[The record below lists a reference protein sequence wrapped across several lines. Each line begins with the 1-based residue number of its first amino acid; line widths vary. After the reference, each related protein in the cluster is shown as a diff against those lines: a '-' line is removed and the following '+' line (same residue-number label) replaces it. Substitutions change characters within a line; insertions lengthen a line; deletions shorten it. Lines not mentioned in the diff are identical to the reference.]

1 MHNTDQL
8 FESIFK
14 RNFRS
19 VDTKAFLTALAKE
32 YPYFTA
38 AQFYLLK
45 QSATNSADFADQ
57 AAKTALLFNNPF
69 WLNFQLTGEEN
80 PTFTSGEIVENI
92 EANVSGKEKVEEN
105 MPAIAADEYPIVQP
119 IQKNNEQENEIVLP
133 ATNDETEITPSTL
146 PIENNFYVETKE
158 QDMLHAVPESMQ
170 HGEGTLI
177 NTDKEVYAPT
187 LLEDV
192 SRMESTDEFVH
203 TEDGTTQDGQPIE
216 TAVDH
221 QYHEKKELTKSIEP
235 TTAAIETTEESTTAK
250 DNYHSG
256 FDTLNNPPKPD
267 IEKEAPLFVI
277 PTGNEET
284 GEVDGEDINSEL
296 DNSSEKEEPMN
307 LKLNFDASATT
318 TEDTI
323 SYQPLHTSDYFASL
337 GIKLNENGLPVDR
350 LGKQLKS
357 FTDWLKVMKKIH
369 PDQLPQTD
377 ELTEHTIQE
386 IAEKSNKKGDV
397 LTEAMAEVLMQQGK
411 TNKAIELYQKLSLLN
426 PSKSAY
432 FAGKIDNINR

>member
-45 QSATNSADFADQ
+45 QSATNSVDFADQ

-80 PTFTSGEIVENI
+80 TTFTSGEIVESI
-92 EANVSGKEKVEEN
+92 EANVGEKKEVEEN
-105 MPAIAADEYPIVQP
+105 MPAIAADEYTAVQP

-133 ATNDETEITPSTL
+133 VTSDETEITPSTL

-158 QDMLHAVPESMQ
+158 QDMLHAVPESML
-170 HGEGTLI
+170 HGEGTSI
-177 NTDKEVYAPT
+177 NTDKEEYAPT
-187 LLEDV
+187 LLENV
-192 SRMESTDEFVH
+192 SRMESTHEFVH

-216 TAVDH
+216 TAVHH
-221 QYHEKKELTKSIEP
+221 QYHEEKELTKSIEP

-256 FDTLNNPPKPD
+256 FDTLNNSPKPY
-267 IEKEAPLFVI
+267 IEKQAPPFI
-277 PTGNEET
+277 TSTGNEET
-284 GEVDGEDINSEL
+284 GEVDSEDIDSEL

-318 TEDTI
+318 TEGTI

-386 IAEKSNKKGDV
+386 IAEKSNKKGDI
-397 LTEAMAEVLMQQGK
+397 LTEAMAEVLIQQGK

-432 FAGKIDNINR
+432 FAAKIDNINR